1 MKKIF
6 TLMAALMLTFS
17 VAQAQEKLQYMVIKA
32 GNVTS
37 TVKVDH
43 VQEITFAVI
52 EPQQMQFI
60 VNGEVIP
67 VTSAGYKYDESY
79 DGYSFI
85 FNLDESETG
94 TSYEYFV
101 IDIAGQF
108 LGKTI
113 DLTDDAYMK
122 GEDGWYTGCYTVGE
136 MRRINWWMD
145 EYDFTAGSLF
155 VEKTDDA
162 LTVEMDASSIGQTIF
177 LKYNGPCPNLD
188 TMPAPKKARRNR

>member
-1 MKKIF
+1 
-6 TLMAALMLTFS
+6 MAALMLTFS

-43 VQEITFAVI
+43 VQEITFASI

-67 VTSAGYKYDESY
+67 VTSAGYEYDESY

-101 IDIAGQF
+101 INIAGQF

-113 DLTDDAYMK
+113 DLTDDAYKK
-122 GEDGWYTGCYTVGE
+122 GEDGWYTGCYNFGE

-162 LTVEMDASSIGQTIF
+162 LTVEMDASAIGQTIF
-177 LKYNGPCPNLD
+177 LKYSGPC
-188 TMPAPKKARRNR
+188 TKYEYMPAPKKARRNR